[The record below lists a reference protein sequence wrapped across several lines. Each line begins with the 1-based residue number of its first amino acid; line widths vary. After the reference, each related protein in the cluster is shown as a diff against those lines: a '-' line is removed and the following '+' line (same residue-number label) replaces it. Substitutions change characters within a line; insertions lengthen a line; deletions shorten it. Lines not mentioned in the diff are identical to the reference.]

1 MSCCRRHS
9 DLSPSW
15 ANRRAPYSP
24 YVDAD
29 GAISIPP
36 DFREWA
42 YLGAWSVA
50 GDDEAGGAAELHVV
64 YTQPESIEAYRRT
77 GEFQDGAVLVKELFG
92 TDTDDMTTGRVS
104 WAKRVTGW
112 FIMIK
117 DREGRFQGSGLWGD
131 GWGWALLSADDP
143 ATTVTEDYR
152 AECIP
157 CHVPAK
163 NGRLG
168 LRSRL
173 PGAARVAIVV
183 VPPTASRAGRTAAS
197 RPRQERKR
205 WT

>member
-1 MSCCRRHS
+1 MKYLLLLAAIVVLPTALGSQPV
-9 DLSPSW
+9 LGQSPG
-15 ANRRAPYSP
+15 AFSP

-36 DFREWA
+36 DFRERA

-163 NGRLG
+163 MDDWVYVRGYPALH
-168 LRSRL
+168 
-173 PGAARVAIVV
+173 
-183 VPPTASRAGRTAAS
+183 
-197 RPRQERKR
+197 E
-205 WT
+205 